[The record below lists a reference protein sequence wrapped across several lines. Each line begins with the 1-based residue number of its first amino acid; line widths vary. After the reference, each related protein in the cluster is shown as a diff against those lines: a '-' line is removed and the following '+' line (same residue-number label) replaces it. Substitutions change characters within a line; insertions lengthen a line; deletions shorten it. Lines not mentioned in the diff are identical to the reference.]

1 MSIRAALA
9 IVMVGLAVIAAGAAL
24 CLILFTSRIDQETQT
39 LSSATEGIRIA
50 DSLEITL
57 LRYAGRLAG
66 AETAPGTVAEDDRAD
81 VEAHLRHQFAAAAN
95 AAESPRERELVAVAR
110 DEVEAYLSAR
120 TEAIARARLTAAL
133 QGLGDLAAFN
143 VAQAEAAT
151 TDAARLN
158 RLSDIAGLI
167 AATLI
172 VVGTAAALVWLQAGA
187 FRPLFRLRDAI
198 ERSTMSHD
206 ARAPESGPSE
216 VRTIATAFND
226 MRDRLDEQR
235 QRQLTFIAAIVH
247 ELRNPMTPLKLASG
261 QLMREPDVRHAER
274 VSRVISRQVEQLER
288 ITTDLLDAVRIEAGH
303 LRLERARC
311 DLRAI
316 ASAVADLFCTEGT
329 SRVRLDMPP
338 SPVWSHVDGVR
349 IQQVITNLV
358 GNGLKYSPDGSPVFV
373 RVFENDGNAVLEIE
387 DHGVGIE
394 ASDLPHIF
402 EPFRR
407 AAHASHS
414 IPGIG
419 LGLSISRRI
428 VLAHGGRLDVRSIA
442 RAGSTFTVRLPS
454 EEPAIAS

>member
-1 MSIRAALA
+1 MSIRTALT
-9 IVMVGLAVIAAGAAL
+9 ILMVGLAVIAAGAAL
-24 CLILFTSRIDQETQT
+24 CLILFTSRIDRETQT

-57 LRYAGRLAG
+57 LRYAGRIADSG
-66 AETAPGTVAEDDRAD
+66 TAPSAVPSDEHAD
-81 VEAHLRHQFAAAAN
+81 IEAQLRHQFDAAAS
-95 AAESPRERELVAVAR
+95 AAETARERELVAVAR
-110 DEVEAYLSAR
+110 DEVEAYLASGTQLAAR
-120 TEAIARARLTAAL
+120 MRLTAAL
-133 QGLGDLAAFN
+133 QGLGDLATFN
-143 VAQAEAAT
+143 VAQAEGASN
-151 TDAARLN
+151 DAARWN

-167 AATLI
+167 VAVFI
-172 VVGTAAALVWLQAGA
+172 VVGTAASLIWLQAGA

-198 ERSTMSHD
+198 ERSTLSHE
-206 ARAPESGPSE
+206 ARAPEEGPSE
-216 VRTIATAFND
+216 VRTIARAFND

-235 QRQLTFIAAIVH
+235 ERQLTFIAAIVH
-247 ELRNPMTPLKLASG
+247 ELRNPMTPLRLASG
-261 QLMREPDVRHAER
+261 QLAREPDASHAER
-274 VSRVISRQVEQLER
+274 MSRVISRQVEQLER

-316 ASAVADLFCTEGT
+316 TSAVADLFCGEGVT
-329 SRVRLDMPP
+329 RVQLDMPP
-338 SPVWSHVDGVR
+338 APVWSHVDGVR

-358 GNGLKYSPDGSPVFV
+358 GNGLKYSPDGDPVFV
-373 RVFENDGNAVLEIE
+373 RVFEQNGSAVVEIE

-394 ASDLPHIF
+394 PRDLPHIF

-407 AAHASHS
+407 AAHASHG

-442 RAGSTFTVRLPS
+442 RAGSTFTVSLPS
-454 EEPAIAS
+454 EAAAH